1 MILEM
6 LAFLRMKEVIEKI
19 ICESIADARCIFDG
33 DACNFRLVVVSSI
46 FIEMSLVDQHKKVM
60 KLSES
65 QFKSGELHALSL
77 ETRVS

>member
-1 MILEM
+1 MLEM
-6 LAFLRMKEVIEKI
+6 LVFHRMKEVIEKI
-19 ICESIADARCIFDG
+19 ICENIPDAKCIFDG

-46 FIEMSLVDQHKKVM
+46 FIEMSLVDQHKKIM
-60 KLSES
+60 KLLES

>member
-1 MILEM
+1 MLETQ
-6 LAFLRMKEVIEKI
+6 AFHMMKVVIEKI
-19 ICESIADARCIFDG
+19 ICENIPDARCIFDG

-46 FIEMSLVDQHKKVM
+46 FIEMSLVDQHKKIM
-60 KLSES
+60 KLLES